1 MRRLILSYT
10 RRICPKTLFRMT
22 HLKWKYVPRKRS
34 TITDAAAQKLQLAK
48 LCLPLYGG
56 DILILRFPS
65 VRPDLLVRSTT
76 LLFVDGIKNPLTIMF
91 NIISRSV
98 ARIFRVHTSKVK
110 VTIRGQRFEN
120 MPVLC
125 INQMA
130 SFDSQIIHIGIKAP
144 WETCVFVE
152 NKL

>member
-1 MRRLILSYT
+1 MITVKFLPHWFLFCLSVCLSV
-10 RRICPKTLFRMT
+10 RP
-22 HLKWKYVPRKRS
+22 
-34 TITDAAAQKLQLAK
+34 TDRPTVRPSVRPSV
-48 LCLPLYGG
+48 CLSVCL
-56 DILILRFPS
+56 S
-65 VRPDLLVRSTT
+65 VRPDLLVRSIT
-76 LLFVDGIKNPLTIMF
+76 LLFVDGIKNRLLIMF

-120 MPVLC
+120 TPVLC

-130 SFDSQIIHIGIKAP
+130 SFNSQKIHISVKAP
-144 WETCVFVE
+144 WETCVFIE